1 MRVSAP
7 PLMLGRRFHSPQ
19 VVLVVP
25 SVSQFMQG
33 DALGDREEESK
44 NGVKEG
50 EEGQPSKEKGCEEL
64 PVELVDRGQVEL

>member
-1 MRVSAP
+1 
-7 PLMLGRRFHSPQ
+7 
-19 VVLVVP
+19 
-25 SVSQFMQG
+25 MQG